1 MKIKASKGFT
11 IIEMIIVIAVIGI
24 LTGIGLVHYQ
34 NIRELARD
42 ARRKSD
48 ASYIRLALALYND
61 DYGSYPMP
69 VANSGAGP
77 DISVPMSPATTI
89 PDGTIFSKTENPL
102 YPDYMS
108 GAFVDSVNDSEN
120 YYVYDTRKND
130 YRDYVFCIHQ
140 ESKKTEA
147 QSWTAFY
154 ASGGV
159 VNIPSCPNLP

>member
-11 IIEMIIVIAVIGI
+11 IIEMIVVIAVIGI

-61 DYGSYPMP
+61 DYGSYPIP
-69 VANSGAGP
+69 KISSPAGP
-77 DISVPMSPATTI
+77 VDSTTSEE
-89 PDGTIFSKTENPL
+89 GTIFSKTENPL

-108 GAFVDSVNDSEN
+108 GVFVDPVNNSEN
-120 YYVYDTRKND
+120 YYVYDTNQSTGHKE
-130 YRDYVFCIHQ
+130 YVVCIHQ
-140 ESKKTEA
+140 EAKKDENKDWITFF
-147 QSWTAFY
+147 S
-154 ASGGV
+154 SGGV
-159 VNIPSCPNLP
+159 ENLSDCLPLPGP

>member
-61 DYGSYPMP
+61 DYGSYPIP
-69 VANSGAGP
+69 KISSPAGP
-77 DISVPMSPATTI
+77 VDSTTSEE
-89 PDGTIFSKTENPL
+89 GTIFSKTENPL

-130 YRDYVFCIHQ
+130 HRDYVFCIHL
-140 ESKKTEA
+140 ESKKSEA
-147 QSWTAFY
+147 QSWVAFY